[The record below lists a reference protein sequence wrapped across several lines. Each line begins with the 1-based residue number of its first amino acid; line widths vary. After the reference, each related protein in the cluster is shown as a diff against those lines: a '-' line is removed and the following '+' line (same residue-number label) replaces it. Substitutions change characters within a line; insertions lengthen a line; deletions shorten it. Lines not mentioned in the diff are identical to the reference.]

1 MMNLVAV
8 FADTEKIYNNSE
20 YLKNAVENTIKN
32 QYIVSDNS
40 QIKPFDKTP
49 KYAQPA
55 KVFVSMKRS
64 FQAAENYKNEKVCV
78 LNFASARHAG
88 GGVKTG
94 ARAQEECLC
103 RCSTLYFAIS
113 EKNTVKNFHQKH
125 NSMIIN
131 GQMDLTYNDDCIF
144 SPDIV
149 VFKADEGAYKY
160 LPEDKQ
166 YQVDVITCAAPNLN
180 KLCNF
185 GGITESELREIHE
198 SRARRILDIAKSE
211 NEEVLVLGAFG
222 CGAFRNPPEIVA
234 DVWAKVLQDY
244 LYDFK
249 TVEFAIVSNP
259 SKPSDNFIA
268 FQRTFKKYFK

>member
-1 MMNLVAV
+1 MINLIAV

-20 YLKNAVENTIKN
+20 DLKNAVENTIQN

-40 QIKPFDKTP
+40 QIKPFEKTP
-49 KYAQPA
+49 KYSQPA
-55 KVFVSMKRS
+55 KVLVSMNRT
-64 FQAAENYKNEKVCV
+64 FQAAENYKDEKVCV
-78 LNFASARHAG
+78 LNFASARYPG

-94 ARAQEECLC
+94 ASAQEECLC

-125 NSMIIN
+125 DFMIRN
-131 GQMDLTYNDDCIF
+131 GQMDFTYNDDCIF

-149 VFKADEGAYKY
+149 VFKSDDGAYRY
-160 LPEDKQ
+160 LSEDKQ

-180 KLCNF
+180 RLHT
-185 GGITESELREIHE
+185 GITESKLREIHE

-234 DVWAKVLQDY
+234 QVWADVLKDY

-249 TVEFAIVSNP
+249 TIEFAVMSKP
-259 SKPSDNFIA
+259 SKPSKNYLA
-268 FQRTFKKYFK
+268 FKEMIENQFK